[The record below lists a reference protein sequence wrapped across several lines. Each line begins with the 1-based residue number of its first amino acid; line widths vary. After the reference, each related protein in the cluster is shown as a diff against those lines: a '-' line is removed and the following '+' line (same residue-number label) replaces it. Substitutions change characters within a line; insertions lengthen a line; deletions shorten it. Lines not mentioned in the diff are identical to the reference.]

1 MVIRIPDGRGFA
13 LSYPSSLQLAGA
25 SLTAG
30 GEIAWV
36 ATKGPDQCCSSYVAP
51 YYGAV
56 DSIFTGKPLA
66 VSVGAKGAAVP
77 YYSGNQAA
85 PPFRDPAADYLAFTF
100 GPWVVLVRDAVR
112 SGDYTARMT
121 EGERTVWARSFDA
134 HITKGGFL
142 VYSPRPPLRV
152 HRGAVDVV
160 LNAKTGLIEIAG
172 PQACAATRSE
182 PQDFAGGRAWC
193 DRKADAHV
201 SFTGTPGFVD
211 LASLSVTLK
220 KLAPIN

>member
-13 LSYPSSLQLAGA
+13 LSYPSSLQLARA

-30 GEIAWV
+30 GEIAWS
-36 ATKGPDQCCSSYVAP
+36 AAKGPDQCCSSYVAP

-56 DSIFTGKPLA
+56 DSIFIGKPLA
-66 VSVGAKGAAVP
+66 VYMGANGGAVP

-100 GPWVVLVRDAVR
+100 GPWVVLVRDAVH

-121 EGERTVWARSFDA
+121 EREQTVWARSFDA

-142 VYSPRPPLRV
+142 VYSPGPPLQV
-152 HRGAVDVV
+152 HRGAMDVV
-160 LNAKTGLIEIAG
+160 LHAKTGLIEIAG
-172 PQACAATRSE
+172 PQTCAATRSE
-182 PQDFAGGRAWC
+182 PQDFGGGRAWC
-193 DRKADAHV
+193 DRDADARV

-211 LASLSVTLK
+211 STSSSVTIK
-220 KLAPIN
+220 KLAPIS